1 MKHLTLWLTLLVAL
15 LPAAGRAAGADYGY
29 PISGSYEATILG
41 TPDELKPPLPRRIP
55 LRDLV
60 LKPLPDLKKPRVFF
74 YDKGLYCTLA
84 AQKEKAPLVFLVAGT
99 GAGHRAA
106 RMISLT
112 RVLYQAGFHV
122 IALSSP
128 THPNFI
134 INASASHVPGD
145 LADDAADLYQVMHT
159 AWEAVKDDIEVS
171 DFRLAGYS
179 LGGTQAAFVAR
190 LDEERQ
196 LFNFSRVLMIN
207 PAVSLYDSVGRIEAL
222 LDGIPGGPRRIGAF
236 FNRMLDRFVEFYQTG
251 QFIDLDDEFLYAIYR
266 NRLVSQAEA
275 GALIGLTF
283 RINSAGMIF
292 AADVMKGGGYIV
304 PKNRVLA
311 TTDSLDDYFQVGVR
325 LSFFQ
330 YFDEFFYPAMRA
342 RRPGLS
348 REALIDSL
356 SLRAIE
362 TYLRNNPKFAALV
375 NDDDFILGPADR
387 DYLRDLFGERT
398 RVYPAALMPPEVP
411 NNENHPAPRR
421 RPAGRPAARRATGR
435 LRRHPA
441 PALARRTAHAHSGRV
456 RRRKNR
462 RCGRPLGALQPAH
475 VHLQL
480 QPGSV
485 PLPARGQ
492 YLRVCHAEIRAH
504 RRVQLLQEYR

>member
-41 TPDELKPPLPRRIP
+41 TPDELKPPLPKRIP

-60 LKPLPDLKKPRVFF
+60 LEPLPDLKKPRVFF

-84 AQKEKAPLVFLVAGT
+84 AQKKKAPLVFLVAGT

-106 RMISLT
+106 RMVSLT
-112 RVLYQAGFHV
+112 RVLFQAGFHV

-275 GALIGLTF
+275 GGLIGLTF
-283 RINSAGMIF
+283 RVNSAGMIF
-292 AADVMKGGGYIV
+292 AADVMTGGGYIV

-311 TTDSLDDYFQVGVR
+311 TTDSLDDYFQVGGR

-398 RVYPAALMPPEVP
+398 RVYPRGGHLGNFEYTENMAAMVAFL
-411 NNENHPAPRR
+411 
-421 RPAGRPAARRATGR
+421 GRIDATGGTER
-435 LRRHPA
+435 
-441 PALARRTAHAHSGRV
+441 
-456 RRRKNR
+456 
-462 RCGRPLGALQPAH
+462 
-475 VHLQL
+475 
-480 QPGSV
+480 
-485 PLPARGQ
+485 
-492 YLRVCHAEIRAH
+492 
-504 RRVQLLQEYR
+504 

>member
-1 MKHLTLWLTLLVAL
+1 
-15 LPAAGRAAGADYGY
+15 
-29 PISGSYEATILG
+29 
-41 TPDELKPPLPRRIP
+41 
-55 LRDLV
+55 
-60 LKPLPDLKKPRVFF
+60 
-74 YDKGLYCTLA
+74 
-84 AQKEKAPLVFLVAGT
+84 
-99 GAGHRAA
+99 
-106 RMISLT
+106 
-112 RVLYQAGFHV
+112 
-122 IALSSP
+122 
-128 THPNFI
+128 
-134 INASASHVPGD
+134 
-145 LADDAADLYQVMHT
+145 
-159 AWEAVKDDIEVS
+159 
-171 DFRLAGYS
+171 
-179 LGGTQAAFVAR
+179 
-190 LDEERQ
+190 
-196 LFNFSRVLMIN
+196 MIN

-398 RVYPAALMPPEVP
+398 RVYPRGGHLGNFEYTENMAAMVAFL
-411 NNENHPAPRR
+411 
-421 RPAGRPAARRATGR
+421 GRIDATGG
-435 LRRHPA
+435 
-441 PALARRTAHAHSGRV
+441 TE
-456 RRRKNR
+456 
-462 RCGRPLGALQPAH
+462 Q
-475 VHLQL
+475 
-480 QPGSV
+480 
-485 PLPARGQ
+485 
-492 YLRVCHAEIRAH
+492 
-504 RRVQLLQEYR
+504 